1 MIKVIICQK
10 VLPYNIQTQIKPKIQ
25 TKNKLGWVG
34 KPAKT
39 QLNQNPGRLG
49 WVWSGFGF
57 GWVLVL
63 VLVWAL
69 VLVWF
74 GFGLVWVWVGF
85 GVGLGWVRV

>member
-57 GWVLVL
+57 GWVLV
-63 VLVWAL
+63 WA
-69 VLVWF
+69 
-74 GFGLVWVWVGF
+74 LVWVWVGF
-85 GVGLGWVRV
+85 GFESGLGWVGFE

>member
-63 VLVWAL
+63 VWA
-69 VLVWF
+69 LVWF
-74 GFGLVWVWVGF
+74 GFGLVWVWVWVGF
-85 GVGLGWVRV
+85 GFESGLGWV

>member
-63 VLVWAL
+63 VLVWAF
-69 VLVWF
+69 VWF
-74 GFGLVWVWVGF
+74 GFGLGS
-85 GVGLGWVRV
+85 GLSRV

>member
-49 WVWSGFGF
+49 WVWSGFGVKSLYASSRSRLTEF
-57 GWVLVL
+57 
-63 VLVWAL
+63 
-69 VLVWF
+69 F
-74 GFGLVWVWVGF
+74 NC
-85 GVGLGWVRV
+85 